1 MTPEGQIKSQICDY
15 LSLRRDVFFWVQ
27 ESQGTFDSKRG
38 VFRKK
43 NSKYQMNGIPD
54 ILCMVKV
61 GTLPPIFVGLE
72 VKSAKGSQTESQKQF
87 EKTYKAFGGIYFVV
101 RSPEETQEALKKAI
115 TQIKGQI
122 PIRTT

>member
-1 MTPEGQIKSQICDY
+1 
-15 LSLRRDVFFWVQ
+15 
-27 ESQGTFDSKRG
+27 
-38 VFRKK
+38 
-43 NSKYQMNGIPD
+43 MNGIPD